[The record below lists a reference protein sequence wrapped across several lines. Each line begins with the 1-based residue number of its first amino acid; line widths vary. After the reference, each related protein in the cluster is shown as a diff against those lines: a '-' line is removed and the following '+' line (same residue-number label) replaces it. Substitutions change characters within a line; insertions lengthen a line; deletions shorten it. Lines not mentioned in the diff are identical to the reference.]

1 MKMEN
6 FKRSWKSDSQQ
17 VPRFATRCPQS
28 CSVEETRLTT
38 TVTNCRLV
46 VLQAGRNVASKWVK
60 RSKYKKKKHH
70 HDWEYILYPM

>member
-1 MKMEN
+1 MKIEN

-38 TVTNCRLV
+38 AATNCTLV
-46 VLQAGRNVASKWVK
+46 VLQIQMLIVETLHQNG
-60 RSKYKKKKHH
+60 
-70 HDWEYILYPM
+70 